1 MKGHDREILTQCVE
15 GESYQGTTQRDA
27 KKGLLS
33 RIYITGVARDLYP
46 GTIQQRHMKSLA
58 R

>member
-33 RIYITGVARDLYP
+33 RIYITVLCVARDLYP
-46 GTIQQRHMKSLA
+46 GTIQQDT
-58 R
+58 